1 MRTCFSPWPGAWCP
15 SLPTF
20 TPTTWSPP
28 SVAPSAPALQTPV
41 AQVGWQILT
50 GTVRIYHVSVDCQE
64 SCNFLKWLHFPEVWS
79 AKGNIVT
86 REIVTLLVPPK
97 CDILSI
103 PDNFCYTRWSKFD
116 DALWLTPLLSR
127 VSNCAGSN
135 IVMPS
140 YCHVTKHST
149 HNSSQSWARDMCTFR
164 RAHGRMS

>member
-28 SVAPSAPALQTPV
+28 SVAPSAPAPQTPV

-64 SCNFLKWLHFPEVWS
+64 SCIFLKWLHVPKVWS

-86 REIVTLLVPPK
+86 RENVTLLVPPK

-127 VSNCAGSN
+127 VSNNVLAATLWCQAIVTSQNIALTTAARAEPEICA
-135 IVMPS
+135 
-140 YCHVTKHST
+140 HL
-149 HNSSQSWARDMCTFR
+149 
-164 RAHGRMS
+164 